1 MFIVY
6 GKYKNCTS
14 KNLFGLL
21 PKGSSFLKKWM
32 FKSMNLNSIIWSQSY
47 NWGGMCKITNEHPCH
62 PKKVR
67 QWCQNKTKH
76 LTPIPPEK
84 LTSNTLKLMV
94 ASNDFISFF
103 FDGPFSGNEFVSS
116 IFRAWV
122 PLLGLAS
129 NHTSP
134 RIHTAFTDSHNFCW
148 RSKDWGKPPGPKR
161 LEDSWILTPN

>member
-1 MFIVY
+1 MKIPPPWESSVGHPRTPCWPRSWSFGRLKTRTVKPLTFLGDPTDVILIADRRHQKNKKNNTQMFIVY

-67 QWCQNKTKH
+67 QWCQNKTKTSYPH
-76 LTPIPPEK
+76 PPRKTNIKTP
-84 LTSNTLKLMV
+84 
-94 ASNDFISFF
+94 
-103 FDGPFSGNEFVSS
+103 
-116 IFRAWV
+116 
-122 PLLGLAS
+122 
-129 NHTSP
+129 
-134 RIHTAFTDSHNFCW
+134 
-148 RSKDWGKPPGPKR
+148 
-161 LEDSWILTPN
+161 